1 MTGNST
7 AWKMVE
13 IGNLIFREIELPGF
27 SGQQKENNKAMR
39 RIKLTVAYDGTAY
52 KGWQLQPNGVTIEE
66 MLNKALSDLLKEPVC
81 VIGASR
87 TDSGVHARGNVAV
100 FDTESRIP
108 GDKFCYAVNRGLPED
123 IRVVESE
130 EVPLDWHPRKQNC
143 VKTYEYQIL
152 NCKIEIP
159 TRRLYA
165 HFCYY
170 PLNVEKMNE
179 AAKYLIGEHDFI
191 SFCAANN
198 QAEET
203 VRTIYEAEVKKN
215 DEDIVTIRLCGSGF
229 LYNMV
234 RIIAGTLLKV
244 GTGEWEPEHVKEVL
258 EARNRKEAGQTAPAK
273 GLTLVGIEYEREIP
287 KEIVGRNEHWDAVLD
302 QTSLESDGVSRVRIR
317 FSEPEELPRLI
328 RRMVHQAYRN
338 GAKEVFVTIPDGY
351 EVSETESYGYYR
363 LRRLDDGSYGT
374 EYTGRAL

>member
-1 MTGNST
+1 
-7 AWKMVE
+7 
-13 IGNLIFREIELPGF
+13 
-27 SGQQKENNKAMR
+27 MR

-191 SFCAANN
+191 SFCAAMEQTVTTCEGQTIKPDLDS
-198 QAEET
+198 QA
-203 VRTIYEAEVKKN
+203 
-215 DEDIVTIRLCGSGF
+215 
-229 LYNMV
+229 
-234 RIIAGTLLKV
+234 IAHIERRQSRSSV
-244 GTGEWEPEHVKEVL
+244 DVSVAWL
-258 EARNRKEAGQTAPAK
+258 EAPEGSQ
-273 GLTLVGIEYEREIP
+273 LLLVANSDFCRWQP
-287 KEIVGRNEHWDAVLD
+287 NEK
-302 QTSLESDGVSRVRIR
+302 T
-317 FSEPEELPRLI
+317 F
-328 RRMVHQAYRN
+328 
-338 GAKEVFVTIPDGY
+338 
-351 EVSETESYGYYR
+351 
-363 LRRLDDGSYGT
+363 
-374 EYTGRAL
+374 

>member
-1 MTGNST
+1 
-7 AWKMVE
+7 
-13 IGNLIFREIELPGF
+13 
-27 SGQQKENNKAMR
+27 MR

-191 SFCAANN
+191 SFCAANH

-203 VRTIYEAEVKKN
+203 VRTIYGAEVKKN

-287 KEIVGRNEHWDAVLD
+287 KEITSRNEHWDAVLD
-302 QTSLESDGVSRVRIR
+302 QSKLESDGISCVRIR

-338 GAKEVFVTIPDGY
+338 GAKEVFVTVPDGY

-363 LRRLDDGSYGT
+363 LCRLDDGSYGT
-374 EYTGRAL
+374 EYTGRTL

>member
-1 MTGNST
+1 
-7 AWKMVE
+7 
-13 IGNLIFREIELPGF
+13 
-27 SGQQKENNKAMR
+27 
-39 RIKLTVAYDGTAY
+39 
-52 KGWQLQPNGVTIEE
+52 

-108 GDKFCYAVNRGLPED
+108 GDKFCYAINRGLPED

-191 SFCAANN
+191 SFCAANH

-203 VRTIYEAEVKKN
+203 VRTIYGAEVKKN

-287 KEIVGRNEHWDAVLD
+287 KEIIGRNEHWDAVLD
-302 QTSLESDGVSRVRIR
+302 QSKLESDGISFVRIR

-338 GAKEVFVTIPDGY
+338 GAKEVFVTVPDGY

-374 EYTGRAL
+374 EYTGRTL